1 MPFSAQNLNENQQK
15 IAALISAKADELGVD
30 RDFALA
36 LAHAESSLNQF
47 DEKNKVLLGP
57 PPKNKKGERAIGVMQ
72 VKPSTAKDYGFSSA
86 DLLDPE
92 KNITAGVTY
101 LKNLID
107 QSEGDKAVA
116 AAKYNWGPGRD
127 FFKTGEGE
135 LPEET
140 VKYLRSI
147 KGFGG
152 FGDATNPER
161 ATPEQTPPPE
171 EPVEVPP
178 AAEIPVAEPTAETP
192 KSPEEI
198 QKEETEGRRDDALTA
213 AALGGTAGLGAGY
226 VRKQATAVEDRILR
240 EEKARAAAARQI
252 AAMEAKGAP
261 PKAPGNLPAPT
272 PPAPEKPAPLKGA
285 QLWVKKL
292 GNNIP
297 DVIAAQAETMDKV
310 SPRGGQTLINQDAA
324 AMEKI
329 RQMGEG
335 RQRLIGEGMG
345 QMMVPP
351 EVAEERARAAAAA
364 EANTQR
370 LAAIE
375 RDTNAAREARLAAQ
389 EANSPLNRARAAITQ
404 VAESPVGRFGTRAG
418 QAMFRYAPVVG
429 YGMAGASMGKSAEE
443 MRQALERKE
452 YIDALLAAAQM
463 ATTGASMVPPLA
475 PFAVPADIGL
485 GAYRMGKEY
494 FRD

>member
-1 MPFSAQNLNENQQK
+1 MAFFIQDLDDNQKK
-15 IAALISAKADELGVD
+15 IAALVSAKAEELGVD
-30 RDFALA
+30 KDLA
-36 LAHAESSLNQF
+36 LSMAFAESELRHFNPNGKTVMS
-47 DEKNKVLLGP
+47 
-57 PPKNKKGERAIGVMQ
+57 PKKAVGVMQ
-72 VKPSTAKDYGFSSA
+72 VMPATAKQYGFNPK
-86 DLLDPE
+86 DLHDPE
-92 KNITAGVTY
+92 KNITAGVTV
-101 LKNLID
+101 LKDMLD
-107 QSEGDKAVA
+107 KSENDPMIA
-116 AAKYNWGPGRD
+116 AAKYNWGPNHD
-127 FFKTGEGE
+127 FFKTGEGDI
-135 LPEET
+135 PQET
-140 VKYLRSI
+140 KDYLKRI
-147 KGFGG
+147 KSYGGFGG
-152 FGDATNPER
+152 EAPSS
-161 ATPEQTPPPE
+161 EQTPAEQAPPPE
-171 EPVEVPP
+171 EPIEVPP
-178 AAEIPVAEPTAETP
+178 AAEIPVAQPTAETP

-198 QKEETEGRRDDALTA
+198 QKEEAEGRKDDVLTA

-240 EEKARAAAARQI
+240 EERARAAAARKI
-252 AAMEAKGAP
+252 AAMEARGAP

-285 QLWVKKL
+285 QKWVQSL
-292 GNNIP
+292 GNEVP
-297 DVIAAQAETMDKV
+297 YKVAAQAETMDKV

-429 YGMAGASMGKSAEE
+429 YGMAGASLGKSAEE

-485 GAYRMGKEY
+485 GAYRALT
-494 FRD
+494 RD